1 MSRMAYLLACACLLG
16 GASLARAEDGAM
28 TVKVADLNLKTA
40 AGASAAL
47 GRIGAAAKRFC
58 GETDIRDLTG
68 RAEAQKCR
76 RTMMDRAVTQVAMPM
91 VTDLYANRSALLLAE
106 R

>member
-16 GASLARAEDGAM
+16 GAGTARAEDGSM
-28 TVKVADLNLKTA
+28 TVKVADLNLKTT

-58 GETDIRDLTG
+58 GDADIRDLTG
-68 RAEAQKCR
+68 RAEARRCR
-76 RTMMDRAVTQVAMPM
+76 RMMMGRAVAQVATPM
-91 VTDLYANRSALLLAE
+91 LTELYANRSALVLAE
-106 R
+106 K